1 MKIFIFLLMFLTVL
15 ISFPLSQVFAQLEE
29 IIIERIDI
37 GSTAL
42 YIEIVD
48 GKVYVS
54 NPEEGTIVI
63 IDGSTNK
70 IIDTIEAVKGIGILE
85 IVKEKNKIYATA
97 LENPLVH
104 VFDLETGEKLKEIDI
119 GQANIT
125 LYSKADKQ
133 YGQREYVTF
142 NTNAI
147 GLAYNPNNELLYAVH
162 STVNHV
168 NVIDTNTDTNLG
180 EISVGKTPLLIEID
194 IARDIAYV
202 TNWETND
209 VSVIDL
215 KSNKEIK
222 RLATGFVPDQLAI
235 DQDNNRLYVSHHA
248 SPQVTVID
256 LRNQE
261 IESKIQLKA
270 PTHSLSF
277 DPNRSLLHVSY
288 IPESGFTG
296 QGLAGAVEFID
307 TRTNKVVKTMDLE
320 SNPFMVAIDSENDK
334 LYAANIA
341 SGTVLAVDLKQEEIS
356 LELDQTE
363 SPQTTETGGGC
374 LIATATYGSE
384 LANQVQFLREVR
396 DNTLLTTASGA
407 TFMTGFN
414 HIYYS
419 FSPTIADWERQNPMF
434 KESVKAFITPMIS
447 TLSIMQLTEHGS
459 EEQVIG
465 LGISVIALNLGM
477 YVVAPAVAIV
487 KIRSLIRKN

>member
-1 MKIFIFLLMFLTVL
+1 MKIVIFLLMFLTVL

-54 NPEEGTIVI
+54 NPEDGTIVI

-85 IVKEKNKIYATA
+85 IVKDKNKIYATA

-125 LYSKADKQ
+125 LYSKADKN

-194 IARDIAYV
+194 ITRDIAYV

-296 QGLAGAVEFID
+296 LGLEGAVEFID

-363 SPQTTETGGGC
+363 SPETGGGC

-384 LANQVQFLREVR
+384 LAHQVQFLREVR
-396 DNTLLTTASGA
+396 DNTLLSTISGKS
-407 TFMTGFN
+407 FMIGFN
-414 HIYYS
+414 QIYYS
-419 FSPTIADWERQNPMF
+419 FSPTIADWERQNPVF
-434 KESVKAFITPMIS
+434 KETVKAFITPMIS
-447 TLSIMQLTEHGS
+447 TLSIMQLTDQGS